1 MNISFPPQPSPLK
14 TTNKNVRNVA
24 RAFLSVTLMQHFLLF
39 SRCVSFTLFLF
50 FSFCM
55 HFFSFYFLFLLAFAF
70 DCVVHFFFFSR
81 HNAHELA
88 SVLHFYPFLNERAAS
103 LFLLDVMRRHIESKW
118 EKYFEKDGGM
128 KERMRKKAVD
138 WSSNAFFFV
147 DRVGDWGLAF
157 GQVSFYGACLFWLA
171 PPALCFKTQKSFF

>member
-1 MNISFPPQPSPLK
+1 
-14 TTNKNVRNVA
+14 
-24 RAFLSVTLMQHFLLF
+24 MQHFLLF
-39 SRCVSFTLFLF
+39 SRCVSVTLFLF

-118 EKYFEKDGGM
+118 EKYFEKDGRLWRR
-128 KERMRKKAVD
+128 EWEKKQLTDHQMPFFLLTEWVIGD
-138 WSSNAFFFV
+138 LPLGRFPFMELAFFGWLPPPFV
-147 DRVGDWGLAF
+147 LKPKNHF
-157 GQVSFYGACLFWLA
+157 
-171 PPALCFKTQKSFF
+171 FKTGRGPPHPGIVS